1 MTIRSRRVLLI
12 SGIAFFVIIILALL
26 LFRKK
31 PAAFEPELLNKA
43 GISGATLTEF
53 IKVKLFYFNET
64 SVYLEPIFREI
75 EVPEIREELY
85 KNFIALLLAGDSGHI
100 VPVPAGVQLRSVY
113 YLDKKELLVLD
124 FNDLLSDSFPGG
136 TTAELEFI
144 YFMVDN
150 LCFNFSE
157 IKKVKFL
164 IGGNESKT
172 LAGHIDLE
180 KPFYPNFDWLKNE

>member
-1 MTIRSRRVLLI
+1 MTKKTRTLLAI
-12 SGIAFFVIIILALL
+12 GSAALALILVTALL
-26 LFRKK
+26 LRKN
-31 PAAFEPELLNKA
+31 PAGFEPERLNREVDKGGA
-43 GISGATLTEF
+43 ISEF
-53 IKVKLFYFNET
+53 IKVKLFFLSET
-64 SVYLEPIFREI
+64 SPYLQPVFREI

-85 KNFIALLLAGDSGHI
+85 RKFVSLLLAGDSAHI
-100 VPVPAGVQLRSVY
+100 TPVPGGVQLRSLY
-113 YLDKKELLVLD
+113 YLGAHGMLLLD
-124 FNDLLSDSFPGG
+124 FGESLSGAFPGG

-150 LCFNFSE
+150 ICYNFRE

-180 KPFYPNFDWLKNE
+180 RPFFPDFAWLKDE

>member
-1 MTIRSRRVLLI
+1 MTRRTRTILLV
-12 SGIAFFVIIILALL
+12 SIALMVILL
-26 LFRKK
+26 LFLLLRKK
-31 PAAFEPELLNKA
+31 PAGFEPERLSKTVDKGGRIA
-43 GISGATLTEF
+43 EF
-53 IKVKLFYFNET
+53 IKVKLFYVSET
-64 SVYLEPIFREI
+64 SAYLRPVFREI
-75 EVPEIREELY
+75 EVPEHREELY
-85 KNFIALLLAGDSGHI
+85 RKFISLLLAGDSSHI
-100 VPVPAGVQLRSVY
+100 TPVPSGVELRSLF

-124 FNDLLSDSFPGG
+124 FNDLLGTSFPGG

-180 KPFYPNFDWLKNE
+180 KPFFPDFNWLKNE